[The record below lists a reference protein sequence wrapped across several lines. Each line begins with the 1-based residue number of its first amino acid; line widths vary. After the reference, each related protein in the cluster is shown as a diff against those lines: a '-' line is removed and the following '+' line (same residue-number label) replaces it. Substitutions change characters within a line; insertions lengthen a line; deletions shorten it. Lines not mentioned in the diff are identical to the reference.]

1 MDGAKQKMSDYLPEE
16 LWVQVLVRF
25 PVKSLL
31 RCTAVCRSWKALIE
45 SPNFISAQLRFKRQD
60 ESQSQNSCFLVRDCI
75 PSRKEK
81 YEFYHDDWH
90 SLVKFGEI
98 EPPFSVLDR
107 HLEFVGTC
115 NGLLCLSDEDRRGDC
130 CVILWNPSVRKSV
143 CLPDANLRSSRGNV
157 KHWLGFGFDPVSNDY
172 KVVRVVSVVNGG
184 CCGEIFRLSTHMW
197 ENISDSTIAKYDFL
211 KPEQAYLDR
220 KVYWLGKIDTKGR
233 KMVSFDLS
241 KERFGEMELPENL
254 AWRGKF
260 AGKVSVGIYMGSL
273 AVIVVGPWECCIWI
287 MKESWMKQVS
297 FECHMNLGWQ
307 FGFRENGDIQF
318 MQAFG
323 RWDSFNPTTL
333 KSKFLQG
340 HEFNDSV
347 TAISVSVQELLLL
360 FTVFFLSRAF
370 SGIASLNLIFIGLRV
385 LNRDEMIPPQEL
397 AVIDEIIAPL
407 ELALTDKS
415 IQERYAGGLDCLW
428 DRRGAREGLD
438 CCCVVEDSGGGVGGG
453 QGVDETSDGGSDIA
467 IGCSLSSLRVIG
479 LLLQRAET
487 LNAITRAAH
496 CRRRRRKNVLE
507 LPPPPSS
514 TGDRGR
520 RRHCRCLRLRREMV
534 EDGPPCRGHGLAA
547 GLLCPSRK
555 QGARARDAVAE
566 HQASSTP

>member
-1 MDGAKQKMSDYLPEE
+1 MSDYLPEE

-45 SPNFISAQLRFKRQD
+45 SPHFISAQLRFKRQD

-143 CLPDANLRSSRGNV
+143 CLRDANLRSSRGNV

-211 KPEQAYLDR
+211 KPEQAYLDGM
-220 KVYWLGKIDTKGR
+220 VYWLGKIDTKGR

-241 KERFGEMELPENL
+241 KERFGGMELPENL
-254 AWRGKF
+254 AWRGNF

-273 AVIVVGPWECCIWI
+273 AVIVVGSWECCIWI

-333 KSKFLQG
+333 KSKFLEVRPFTSSYLLRSSLYGTPYVESLVFLDKG

-347 TAISVSVQELLLL
+347 TASSVSVQELLLL
-360 FTVFFLSRAF
+360 FT
-370 SGIASLNLIFIGLRV
+370 G
-385 LNRDEMIPPQEL
+385 
-397 AVIDEIIAPL
+397 
-407 ELALTDKS
+407 KS
-415 IQERYAGGLDCLW
+415 E
-428 DRRGAREGLD
+428 
-438 CCCVVEDSGGGVGGG
+438 
-453 QGVDETSDGGSDIA
+453 
-467 IGCSLSSLRVIG
+467 
-479 LLLQRAET
+479 
-487 LNAITRAAH
+487 
-496 CRRRRRKNVLE
+496 
-507 LPPPPSS
+507 
-514 TGDRGR
+514 
-520 RRHCRCLRLRREMV
+520 
-534 EDGPPCRGHGLAA
+534 
-547 GLLCPSRK
+547 
-555 QGARARDAVAE
+555 
-566 HQASSTP
+566 